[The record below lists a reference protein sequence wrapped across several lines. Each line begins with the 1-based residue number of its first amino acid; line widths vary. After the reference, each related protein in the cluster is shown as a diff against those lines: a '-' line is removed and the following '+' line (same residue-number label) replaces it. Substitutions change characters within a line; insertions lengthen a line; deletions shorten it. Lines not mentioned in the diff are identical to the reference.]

1 MADKSLEEEIK
12 VKAQQARHLARYMS
26 STEDLVENQ
35 ILKAQQ
41 EGKFDNL
48 PGAGQPIDLEE
59 NPYEP
64 PEMRMAFKILKENDF
79 APRWIELGK
88 EVDHDLQCFWKEV
101 DYFRRYTLIMK
112 DQPPNSQPA
121 EDFNVKGKLLL

>member
-59 NPYEP
+59 NP
-64 PEMRMAFKILKENDF
+64 MNRLK
-79 APRWIELGK
+79 
-88 EVDHDLQCFWKEV
+88 
-101 DYFRRYTLIMK
+101 
-112 DQPPNSQPA
+112 
-121 EDFNVKGKLLL
+121 